1 MLELFITG
9 FALSLSL
16 CLDLGIVNVAAFSTA
31 ATRGARPSFVLGLGS
46 CFGDLAYA
54 IIAML
59 GIAALLHIEWVRWV
73 LWLGGSAVLL
83 YLAVKMLLQSLRA
96 HVPVGGNE
104 ANAEVTGA
112 PPDRPRFQFAGDF
125 GKGFAMAIASPSA
138 ILWFASVGG
147 SLIATTAGGAA
158 GNSNGGA
165 WPFFLGFFICGVAWS
180 AAVAL
185 IGSRIHRGVQRAG
198 FAQTFTRGLA
208 AVSALLFAVLAVKV
222 MIDGYRTLL

>member
-1 MLELFITG
+1 MTELFITG

-54 IIAML
+54 VIAML

-83 YLAVKMLLQSLRA
+83 YLAVKMLLQSFRA
-96 HVPVGGNE
+96 PAPVADIAAAAVGP
-104 ANAEVTGA
+104 GA
-112 PPDRPRFQFAGDF
+112 LPGQPRFKFAGDF

-147 SLIATTAGGAA
+147 SLIATTAGGA
-158 GNSNGGA
+158 GNAA
-165 WPFFLGFFICGVAWS
+165 WPFFLGFFICGVFWS

-185 IGSRIHRGVQRAG
+185 IGSRIHARAECTG
-198 FAQTFTRGLA
+198 FAQAFTRGLA
-208 AVSALLFAVLAVKV
+208 AVSALLFAALAAKV